1 MMGEMTPW
9 RNPFSSL
16 TSFRRDMDELFN
28 RFFGDWERAGT
39 PWAPMNGGYA
49 PRIESYVDGNTLHV
63 KADLPGIDPKE
74 VEIAVEGNLLT
85 LKGERKAQQE
95 VKEDN
100 YLRQEVQY
108 GSFVRTLTLPEGVK
122 ADDVHATYH
131 NGVLDVTIPLPD
143 SLVAKKVPIQI
154 EGEAPKQI
162 AA

>member
-1 MMGEMTPW
+1 
-9 RNPFSSL
+9 
-16 TSFRRDMDELFN
+16 MDDLFN

-39 PWAPMNGGYA
+39 PWAPMSAGYY
-49 PRIESYVDGNTLHV
+49 PRIESYVDGNTLHI
-63 KADLPGIDPKE
+63 KADLPGVEPKD

-95 VKEDN
+95 MKEDN

-108 GSFVRTLTLPEGVK
+108 GSFVRTVTLPEGVK